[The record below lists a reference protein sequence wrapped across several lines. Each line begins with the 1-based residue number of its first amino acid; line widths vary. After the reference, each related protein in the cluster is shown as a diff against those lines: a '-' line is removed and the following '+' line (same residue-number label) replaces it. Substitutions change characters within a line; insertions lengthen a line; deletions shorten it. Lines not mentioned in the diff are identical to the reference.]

1 LNIVVNDKERA
12 DYDVKLHILV
22 LNGVFDTGLAVLQ
35 DTFATANTLA
45 AGRGVSVAPLEVR
58 LVGVEEQV
66 VTARGLTASLA
77 PAPADADADWVVV
90 PALNVQE
97 PADLIAMLQRAD
109 VLSMLAHLRR
119 WYHAGVHLASACV
132 GTFLLAEAGILD
144 GCDATTSW
152 PLAPLFRQRYPNVRL
167 DDTRMI
173 VPSQRVVTAG
183 VMMAHVDLA
192 LWLVRQASP
201 DIAAMT
207 ARFMMIDERTSQA
220 RYVIPDFLAHA
231 DPLIARF
238 ERWVRENLGAG
249 FSLQN
254 AANELGVTPRTLQ
267 RRTEAVLGKTPIDF
281 VQDIRVER
289 ARHLLSIGRRM
300 EQIASEVG
308 YADTATL
315 RTLLRRRLGG
325 RHDLQSKGS
334 AKA

>member
-1 LNIVVNDKERA
+1 ME
-12 DYDVKLHILV
+12 LHILV

-45 AGRGVSVAPLEVR
+45 AGRGVSVAPLKVR
-58 LVGVEEQV
+58 LVGVEAQI
-66 VTARGLTASLA
+66 VTARGLTARLS
-77 PAPADADADWVVV
+77 PARVDAHADWVIV
-90 PALNVQE
+90 PALNVQSPIDIVAIME
-97 PADLIAMLQRAD
+97 RAD
-109 VLSMLAHLRR
+109 VPGALALLRR
-119 WYHAGVHLASACV
+119 WHDAGVHLAAACA

-144 GCDATTSW
+144 GCEATTSW
-152 PLAPLFRQRYPNVRL
+152 PLAPLFRQRYPNVWL

-173 VPSQRVVTAG
+173 VPSRGVVTAG
-183 VMMAHVDLA
+183 VMMAHLDLA

-238 ERWVRENLGAG
+238 EHWVREHLAAG

-267 RRTEAVLGKTPIDF
+267 RRTEAVLGKTPIVF

-315 RTLLRRRLGG
+315 RTLMRRRIG
-325 RHDLQSKGS
+325 RGLRGLQSKGCVE
-334 AKA
+334 A